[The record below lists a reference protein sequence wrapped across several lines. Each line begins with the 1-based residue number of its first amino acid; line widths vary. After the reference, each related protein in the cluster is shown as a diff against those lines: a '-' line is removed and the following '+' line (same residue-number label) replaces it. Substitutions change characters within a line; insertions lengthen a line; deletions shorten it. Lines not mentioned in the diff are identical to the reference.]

1 LVSVLAGAQLGHAVR
16 LDDHGVIVGR
26 SPEAG
31 LSLSDPGL
39 SWNHARIW
47 CEGGSVFIEDL
58 GSRNGT
64 FVEGS
69 RLDSPS
75 RLSDGER
82 VRLGGHTILKLALA
96 DELEEEAARRLYDS
110 AVRDPLTELYNR
122 RYLEGRLQGELSF
135 AMRNNTTL
143 AVLFLDVD
151 RFKRVNDA
159 LGHHVGDAL
168 LRVIATT
175 IQRIVRPEDV
185 VARYGGE
192 EFVVLC
198 RGISARNAVILA
210 ERIRQHVAAVEVPS
224 GSDGPTTVSIG
235 VAATDPGMAPRSAAE
250 LLAAAD
256 GAMYRAKELGRNRVV
271 FASS

>member
-1 LVSVLAGAQLGHAVR
+1 
-16 LDDHGVIVGR
+16 
-26 SPEAG
+26 
-31 LSLSDPGL
+31 
-39 SWNHARIW
+39 
-47 CEGGSVFIEDL
+47 
-58 GSRNGT
+58 
-64 FVEGS
+64 
-69 RLDSPS
+69 
-75 RLSDGER
+75 
-82 VRLGGHTILKLALA
+82 
-96 DELEEEAARRLYDS
+96 
-110 AVRDPLTELYNR
+110 
-122 RYLEGRLQGELSF
+122 
-135 AMRNNTTL
+135 MRNNTTL